1 MTISPSKRFWKD
13 TNIVTENG
21 GFAVHLDTRPV
32 RTPAKA
38 PLILPTRALAD
49 LVAAEWQAQTSKPDP
64 DTMPATRMANAAI
77 DKVTSQFDE
86 VCGVISAYGDSD
98 LLCYRATSPV
108 ELTLRQAEKWDPLLD
123 WAATNLGARLTPVM
137 GIMPV
142 PQEPKALT
150 TLTDHVSALTP
161 YQLAAFHDLVAIS
174 GSLVIGFAAAK
185 RLHTLEEL
193 WARACLDELWQE
205 EQWGQDEDAFAHR
218 MRKKQDFFSTLP
230 SFLLPVPSILSLALK
245 KGPL

>member
-1 MTISPSKRFWKD
+1 MTLTPSKRFWKD
-13 TNIVTENG
+13 TNVVAVDG
-21 GFAVHLDTRPV
+21 GYTLHLDTRPV

-38 PLILPTRALAD
+38 PLILPTQKLAD

-64 DTMPATRMANAAI
+64 ETMPATRMANAAI

-108 ELTLRQAEKWDPLLD
+108 ELTLRQGEKWDPLLE
-123 WAATNLGARLTPVM
+123 WAHEKLGARLAPVA

-142 PQEPKALT
+142 AQEPTALAI
-150 TLTDHVSALTP
+150 LADHVSALTP

-174 GSLVIGFAAAK
+174 GSLILGFAAAK
-185 RLHTLEEL
+185 RLHRLEEL
-193 WARACLDELWQE
+193 WALACLDELWQE
-205 EQWGQDEDAFAHR
+205 EHWGRDDDAFAHR
-218 MRKKQDFFSTLP
+218 ERKRQDFFDAAGFFAACT
-230 SFLLPVPSILSLALK
+230 
-245 KGPL
+245 